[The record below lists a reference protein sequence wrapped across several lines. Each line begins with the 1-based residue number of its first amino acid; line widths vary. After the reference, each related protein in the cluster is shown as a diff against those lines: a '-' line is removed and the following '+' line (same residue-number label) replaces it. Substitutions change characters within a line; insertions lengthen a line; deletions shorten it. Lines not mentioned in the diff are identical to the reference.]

1 MNPAR
6 CATHPCVCTA
16 GIRIRVSLETVEETM
31 TRLFGISLLVIGASA
46 VAFASSVQAPELDGG
61 SAMSALA
68 LLAGSV
74 VILRARFKRK

>member
-1 MNPAR
+1 M
-6 CATHPCVCTA
+6 
-16 GIRIRVSLETVEETM
+16 S
-31 TRLFGISLLVIGASA
+31 RLLGISMLVIGASA
-46 VAFASSVQAPELDGG
+46 VAFASTVQAPELDGG

>member
-1 MNPAR
+1 
-6 CATHPCVCTA
+6 
-16 GIRIRVSLETVEETM
+16 M